1 MKYLFSTALWKYTIG
16 IILLIVVS
24 GAVLLTV
31 IEDYIILMCVLLFQG
46 IMLFLML
53 LFAFDKFIKP
63 LHQAVRTV
71 EELVKGNY
79 RARIYHRF
87 DGEIGELSKKVN
99 ALAKNLSEL
108 SIQEQMQ
115 SEQLASVINHTHS
128 ALLFIDERGYIQL
141 INQEF
146 LSVFKISEEDCQG
159 YLYYEAIANEQV
171 HEMVRNIFL
180 YEKTIKSNLT
190 LRQSVVDR
198 FMEMTGVP
206 IFNERGML
214 RGAVLAFYD
223 ITELKKLE
231 MMRKDFVANVSHELK
246 TPVTSIKGF
255 SETLLEENMDEQT
268 RENFLQIIYDESS
281 RLQALIND
289 LLTLSSLEKEYP
301 TVKLQ
306 KFDFELI
313 IAEIKPGFEML
324 ARDRHLT
331 FYIEM
336 SGNVYIMA
344 DSNQMKQVLINLLT
358 NAFNYTPEGG
368 SVTLRIYETETE
380 AIIQVEDTGMGME
393 QDMIQRIF
401 ERFFRLDE
409 ARSRDTGGTGLGL
422 AIVKHIVENHK
433 GHIDVQSEPGGG
445 TTFTVSIPHEGL

>member
-1 MKYLFSTALWKYTIG
+1 
-16 IILLIVVS
+16 
-24 GAVLLTV
+24 
-31 IEDYIILMCVLLFQG
+31 
-46 IMLFLML
+46 
-53 LFAFDKFIKP
+53 
-63 LHQAVRTV
+63 
-71 EELVKGNY
+71 
-79 RARIYHRF
+79 
-87 DGEIGELSKKVN
+87 
-99 ALAKNLSEL
+99 
-108 SIQEQMQ
+108 
-115 SEQLASVINHTHS
+115 
-128 ALLFIDERGYIQL
+128 
-141 INQEF
+141 
-146 LSVFKISEEDCQG
+146 
-159 YLYYEAIANEQV
+159 
-171 HEMVRNIFL
+171 
-180 YEKTIKSNLT
+180 
-190 LRQSVVDR
+190 
-198 FMEMTGVP
+198 
-206 IFNERGML
+206 
-214 RGAVLAFYD
+214 
-223 ITELKKLE
+223 
-231 MMRKDFVANVSHELK
+231 MRKDFVANVSHELK

>member
-223 ITELKKLE
+223 ITELKKIGNDAK
-231 MMRKDFVANVSHELK
+231 RFCSKC
-246 TPVTSIKGF
+246 F
-255 SETLLEENMDEQT
+255 S
-268 RENFLQIIYDESS
+268 
-281 RLQALIND
+281 
-289 LLTLSSLEKEYP
+289 
-301 TVKLQ
+301 
-306 KFDFELI
+306 
-313 IAEIKPGFEML
+313 
-324 ARDRHLT
+324 
-331 FYIEM
+331 
-336 SGNVYIMA
+336 
-344 DSNQMKQVLINLLT
+344 
-358 NAFNYTPEGG
+358 
-368 SVTLRIYETETE
+368 
-380 AIIQVEDTGMGME
+380 
-393 QDMIQRIF
+393 
-401 ERFFRLDE
+401 
-409 ARSRDTGGTGLGL
+409 
-422 AIVKHIVENHK
+422 
-433 GHIDVQSEPGGG
+433 
-445 TTFTVSIPHEGL
+445 